1 MVSIEKTLENVFD
14 KPLRKLT
21 EHQRKFVFHHIKDW
35 AIMSSEQRRAKAT
48 EADRQFQNKERL
60 KSTRYIKPLTEEE
73 LEQYTAGWDDA
84 TLEANH
90 WFSQSMVSPT
100 NAAMLLCQHNPNEI
114 SFDDAV
120 QLLPKH
126 KGHGIIFDP
135 KESHSK
141 YRSLPTTGPQQLIQ
155 LQQRF
160 NALNTTAPADRSLR
174 DWLEYAR
181 SQNIE
186 YNSWI
191 DKYAGAISA
200 QANEAERNQTEAVK
214 AAQAQSLEATTPVL
228 TASDSP
234 APQNKIVHSIKTRR
248 DALTPVIEF
257 AQGQCRDPRDTA
269 EVWAVLQVLAEKKTA
284 PLIGATE
291 EGLQYL
297 KNGNAANFNRESLRK
312 RLGR

>member
-1 MVSIEKTLENVFD
+1 MVSIEKTLKNVFD

-120 QLLPKH
+120 LLLTKH
-126 KGHGIIFDP
+126 KGHGITIDP
-135 KESHSK
+135 KETDSE
-141 YRSLPTTGPQQLIQ
+141 YRSSPITGPQQLVQ
-155 LQQRF
+155 LKQRF
-160 NALNTTAPADRSLR
+160 NALSTAEPALRSLQ

-181 SQNIE
+181 SQHIE

-191 DKYAGAISA
+191 EKYAVATSA
-200 QANEAERNQTEAVK
+200 PASEAEPAETVEQRRSRYLAWHGEEEQINPRGAVQRVYKRELKQNPK
-214 AAQAQSLEATTPVL
+214 ADRSAIGKDIAKARG
-228 TASDSP
+228 TA
-234 APQNKIVHSIKTRR
+234 KT
-248 DALTPVIEF
+248 
-257 AQGQCRDPRDTA
+257 
-269 EVWAVLQVLAEKKTA
+269 KKTA
-284 PLIGATE
+284 TNWNSQLVTDG
-291 EGLQYL
+291 
-297 KNGNAANFNRESLRK
+297 K
-312 RLGR
+312 RQG